1 MIALVAYL
9 WRIALTSQRWTAP
22 LIFYLGAVGVLSAT
36 TGELLPSYAGVA
48 VALFFVSIW
57 WTVLA
62 LNAEEAEQ
70 VPVTVTSAG
79 SFARVRLA
87 KLTVAYLGS
96 VLLGLVG
103 LAGPALASPSG
114 ATAAQIGAGAGAF
127 LITALAGTAIGGFC
141 ARPVVQRTAWAVLLG
156 VLLGMADVLSALR
169 SAVSAGARPVERFR
183 PAVAPRTHCHRNS
196 ALGLTCSA
204 HASVRLAWSRS

>member
-22 LIFYLGAVGVLSAT
+22 LILYLGAVGVLSAT

-156 VLLGMADVLSALR
+156 VLLGMADVLVPYGPPSRQVLVLLSGSVRLWLLGPIAIETVLLASLAL
-169 SAVSAGARPVERFR
+169 
-183 PAVAPRTHCHRNS
+183 
-196 ALGLTCSA
+196 L
-204 HASVRLAWSRS
+204 ASVRLAWSRS

>member
-156 VLLGMADVLSALR
+156 VLLGMADVLVPYGPPSRQVLVLLNGSVRLWLLGPIAIETVLLASLAL
-169 SAVSAGARPVERFR
+169 
-183 PAVAPRTHCHRNS
+183 
-196 ALGLTCSA
+196 L
-204 HASVRLAWSRS
+204 ASVRLAWSRS

>member
-22 LIFYLGAVGVLSAT
+22 LIFYLGAVGVLDAT

-156 VLLGMADVLSALR
+156 VLLGMADVLVPYGPPSRQVLVLLNGSVRLWLLGPIAIETVLLASLAL
-169 SAVSAGARPVERFR
+169 
-183 PAVAPRTHCHRNS
+183 
-196 ALGLTCSA
+196 L
-204 HASVRLAWSRS
+204 ASVRLAWSRS